1 MEKEGWWGRR
11 RRRRTKEIQKKK
23 TKKRAVG
30 SFGKGGGAFLDFFL
44 DFFSHFFQKKRREN
58 DLSISLKEAKE
69 ERDLFSGLIPNKKKK
84 KKKRVC
90 PRRPPPPRMSRSV
103 AFLGFS
109 TSSKSGQQHQHNTNS
124 RRRRALFSFFKKS
137 GNGDDEKNAPTDC
150 VKVEEDANDASS
162 LRRAISLS
170 QSFCAIAS
178 TTGGFNNF
186 ELVPPTS
193 FDDDD
198 DDVVFFPPRGATFK
212 EERRLMRLNQRPLW
226 TEEDGYER
234 EMRLATASFL
244 AATTLAVGQPAVALD
259 FVVVDPAG
267 TQTCIVIRR
276 RRSFLLA
283 RASSNAT
290 RTEIGTGLKISAL
303 SDIFSVL

>member
-1 MEKEGWWGRR
+1 
-11 RRRRTKEIQKKK
+11 
-23 TKKRAVG
+23 
-30 SFGKGGGAFLDFFL
+30 
-44 DFFSHFFQKKRREN
+44 
-58 DLSISLKEAKE
+58 
-69 ERDLFSGLIPNKKKK
+69 
-84 KKKRVC
+84 
-90 PRRPPPPRMSRSV
+90 MSRSV

-109 TSSKSGQQHQHNTNS
+109 TSSFTSSKSGQQQNNNGQS
-124 RRRRALFSFFKKS
+124 RFLRRRKALFSFFKKS
-137 GNGDDEKNAPTDC
+137 GKEGDEKN
-150 VKVEEDANDASS
+150 VVVEDGSSFDESSSSSEEEEGKSSSSLELVS

-186 ELVPPTS
+186 ELVPKPTL
-193 FDDDD
+193 FDDE
-198 DDVVFFPPRGATFK
+198 VEVPIQNRRATFE
-212 EERRLMRLNQRPLW
+212 EERKLMRLNQRPLW

-290 RTEIGTGLKISAL
+290 RTEIGRFENICLI
-303 SDIFSVL
+303 

>member
-1 MEKEGWWGRR
+1 ME
-11 RRRRTKEIQKKK
+11 TTKK
-23 TKKRAVG
+23 T
-30 SFGKGGGAFLDFFL
+30 
-44 DFFSHFFQKKRREN
+44 
-58 DLSISLKEAKE
+58 
-69 ERDLFSGLIPNKKKK
+69 
-84 KKKRVC
+84 
-90 PRRPPPPRMSRSV
+90 PPP
-103 AFLGFS
+103 
-109 TSSKSGQQHQHNTNS
+109 
-124 RRRRALFSFFKKS
+124 
-137 GNGDDEKNAPTDC
+137 PTDC

>member
-1 MEKEGWWGRR
+1 
-11 RRRRTKEIQKKK
+11 
-23 TKKRAVG
+23 
-30 SFGKGGGAFLDFFL
+30 
-44 DFFSHFFQKKRREN
+44 
-58 DLSISLKEAKE
+58 
-69 ERDLFSGLIPNKKKK
+69 
-84 KKKRVC
+84 
-90 PRRPPPPRMSRSV
+90 MSRSV

-109 TSSKSGQQHQHNTNS
+109 TSSFTSSKSGQQQNNNGQS
-124 RRRRALFSFFKKS
+124 RFLRRRKALFSFFKKS
-137 GNGDDEKNAPTDC
+137 GKEGDEKN
-150 VKVEEDANDASS
+150 VVVEDGSSFDESSSSSEEEEGKSSSSLELVS

-193 FDDDD
+193 FDDD

-267 TQTCIVIRR
+267 THACITSSSSSSLVFVGVDHARR
-276 RRSFLLA
+276 L
-283 RASSNAT
+283 
-290 RTEIGTGLKISAL
+290 EGLKISAL
-303 SDIFSVL
+303 SDIL

>member
-1 MEKEGWWGRR
+1 MQFSFVNKKSRKKEG
-11 RRRRTKEIQKKK
+11 
-23 TKKRAVG
+23 
-30 SFGKGGGAFLDFFL
+30 
-44 DFFSHFFQKKRREN
+44 
-58 DLSISLKEAKE
+58 
-69 ERDLFSGLIPNKKKK
+69 
-84 KKKRVC
+84 
-90 PRRPPPPRMSRSV
+90 
-103 AFLGFS
+103 
-109 TSSKSGQQHQHNTNS
+109 
-124 RRRRALFSFFKKS
+124 
-137 GNGDDEKNAPTDC
+137 DEKN
-150 VKVEEDANDASS
+150 VVVEDGSIDESSSFEEEEGKSSSSLELVS

-186 ELVPPTS
+186 ELVPKPTL
-193 FDDDD
+193 FDDE
-198 DDVVFFPPRGATFK
+198 VEVPIQNRATFE
-212 EERRLMRLNQRPLW
+212 EERKLMRLNQRPLW
-226 TEEDGYER
+226 TEEHGYER

-290 RTEIGTGLKISAL
+290 RTELGTGLKISAL

>member
-1 MEKEGWWGRR
+1 
-11 RRRRTKEIQKKK
+11 
-23 TKKRAVG
+23 
-30 SFGKGGGAFLDFFL
+30 
-44 DFFSHFFQKKRREN
+44 
-58 DLSISLKEAKE
+58 
-69 ERDLFSGLIPNKKKK
+69 
-84 KKKRVC
+84 
-90 PRRPPPPRMSRSV
+90 MSRSV

-259 FVVVDPAG
+259 FVVVDPA
-267 TQTCIVIRR
+267 VKEYMDRR
-276 RRSFLLA
+276 DDAMSFKCKGGMMDCDGDRREFA
-283 RASSNAT
+283 RNQAEGLKT
-290 RTEIGTGLKISAL
+290 RLEKGEKRTECTIEEPCTDNILGAAVAGTSGFTTAEKFEKMGRPELADAPNSSKPNL
-303 SDIFSVL
+303 GF

>member
-1 MEKEGWWGRR
+1 
-11 RRRRTKEIQKKK
+11 
-23 TKKRAVG
+23 
-30 SFGKGGGAFLDFFL
+30 
-44 DFFSHFFQKKRREN
+44 
-58 DLSISLKEAKE
+58 
-69 ERDLFSGLIPNKKKK
+69 
-84 KKKRVC
+84 
-90 PRRPPPPRMSRSV
+90 MSRSV

-137 GNGDDEKNAPTDC
+137 GNGDDEKNAPT
-150 VKVEEDANDASS
+150 KVEEDANDASS

-193 FDDDD
+193 FDDD

>member
-1 MEKEGWWGRR
+1 
-11 RRRRTKEIQKKK
+11 
-23 TKKRAVG
+23 
-30 SFGKGGGAFLDFFL
+30 
-44 DFFSHFFQKKRREN
+44 
-58 DLSISLKEAKE
+58 
-69 ERDLFSGLIPNKKKK
+69 
-84 KKKRVC
+84 
-90 PRRPPPPRMSRSV
+90 MSRSV

-109 TSSKSGQQHQHNTNS
+109 TSSKSGQQHQHDNNS